1 MKRPIAIP
9 MALLSI
15 LALAA
20 CSSDDDTTGDG
31 PAEARITFTPAE
43 ISTRAVTRGTQTTA
57 STLKS
62 YGVSCSI
69 YGSDASYASAATGS
83 YFYNQEIDAS
93 TGKTDYYWPGSDYKV
108 SFFAYAPYGNSNI
121 TVSDATTTGRP
132 TYTYTVP
139 DDISSQIDFMTG
151 EATDIGG
158 KPSSSSY
165 RQPLAFSHR
174 CTGIAFN
181 LTNNYSTSIQLKS
194 ISICGLRYTGSLTGD
209 NWTLDASTKDYTIT
223 SNSTITAGATLNVTE
238 ASGPFLILPQ
248 SIASGAEWIRVV
260 AVTDGSAEKTFTYSL
275 PSQLTLAAGQTR
287 TYNLS
292 VKGNEK
298 LIVDEVT
305 VTDWSNGTTFAVN
318 SYGTTIADWTK
329 QE

>member
-1 MKRPIAIP
+1 MKRPIATP
-9 MALLSI
+9 MALLAI

-20 CSSDDDTTGDG
+20 CSSDDGTTADDT
-31 PAEARITFTPAE
+31 AEARITFTTTAGD
-43 ISTRAVTRGTQTTA
+43 AATRGTQLTA
-57 STLKS
+57 YNLTS
-62 YGVSCSI
+62 YGVSCSA
-69 YGSDASYASAATGS
+69 YASSSSYAAAQTGS
-83 YFYNQEIDAS
+83 YFYNKEIGSD
-93 TGKTDYYWPGSDYKV
+93 GKTDYYWPGKDYKV
-108 SFFAYAPYGNSNI
+108 SFFAYAPYGNGNI
-121 TVSDATTTGRP
+121 TISDATTTGRP

-139 DDISSQIDFMTG
+139 DDIGSQIDFMTG
-151 EATDIGG
+151 EATDIDG
-158 KPSSSSY
+158 KPSSSYS
-165 RQPLAFSHR
+165 QPLTFCHR
-174 CTGIAFN
+174 CAGVAFN
-181 LTNNYSTSIQLKS
+181 LTNNNSYSIQLKS
-194 ISICGLRYTGSLTGD
+194 ISICGLRYTGNLTGN